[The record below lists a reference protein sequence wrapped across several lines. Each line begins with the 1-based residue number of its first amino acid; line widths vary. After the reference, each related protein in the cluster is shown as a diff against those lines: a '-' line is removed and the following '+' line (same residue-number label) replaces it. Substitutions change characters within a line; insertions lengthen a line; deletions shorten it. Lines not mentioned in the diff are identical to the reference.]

1 MFEQVGDG
9 LPLFVGEIRGVGAF
23 VRHPDSSLYAR
34 FIRADGDHEWP
45 SLTYRTGTYGTMLA
59 DPDGY
64 LYDTD
69 GTAVTIKG
77 RQVTAAELDAA
88 ADDCETGL

>member
-1 MFEQVGDG
+1 MSITAPRTPRPTPKT
-9 LPLFVGEIRGVGAF
+9 PLF
-23 VRHPDSSLYAR
+23 P
-34 FIRADGDHEWP
+34 
-45 SLTYRTGTYGTMLA
+45 YGTMLA

-69 GTAVTIKG
+69 GTAVTLKG
-77 RQVTAAELDAA
+77 RHLTTTELDAA

>member
-1 MFEQVGDG
+1 
-9 LPLFVGEIRGVGAF
+9 
-23 VRHPDSSLYAR
+23 
-34 FIRADGDHEWP
+34 
-45 SLTYRTGTYGTMLA
+45 MLA

-77 RQVTAAELDAA
+77 RHVTVAELDAA

>member
-1 MFEQVGDG
+1 
-9 LPLFVGEIRGVGAF
+9 
-23 VRHPDSSLYAR
+23 
-34 FIRADGDHEWP
+34 
-45 SLTYRTGTYGTMLA
+45 MLA

-69 GTAVTIKG
+69 GTAVTIKV

>member
-1 MFEQVGDG
+1 MSTTTPTAPRPTPET
-9 LPLFVGEIRGVGAF
+9 PLF
-23 VRHPDSSLYAR
+23 P
-34 FIRADGDHEWP
+34 
-45 SLTYRTGTYGTMLA
+45 YGTMLA
-59 DPDGY
+59 DANGY

-77 RQVTAAELDAA
+77 RHVTTAELDAA

>member
-1 MFEQVGDG
+1 
-9 LPLFVGEIRGVGAF
+9 
-23 VRHPDSSLYAR
+23 
-34 FIRADGDHEWP
+34 
-45 SLTYRTGTYGTMLA
+45 MLA

-69 GTAVTIKG
+69 GTAVTLKG
-77 RQVTAAELDAA
+77 RQLTTTELDAA

>member
-1 MFEQVGDG
+1 MSTTTPTAPRPPPET
-9 LPLFVGEIRGVGAF
+9 PLF
-23 VRHPDSSLYAR
+23 P
-34 FIRADGDHEWP
+34 
-45 SLTYRTGTYGTMLA
+45 YGTMLA
-59 DPDGY
+59 DANGY

-77 RQVTAAELDAA
+77 RHVTTAELDAA

>member
-1 MFEQVGDG
+1 
-9 LPLFVGEIRGVGAF
+9 
-23 VRHPDSSLYAR
+23 
-34 FIRADGDHEWP
+34 
-45 SLTYRTGTYGTMLA
+45 MLA
-59 DPDGY
+59 DTNGY